1 MNKKKKALWLKN
13 YRKSIDLIIKKLKIN
28 YYVSYF
34 ALILSIY
41 FLMKVNSWILE
52 EPVRLGII
60 YFLSFVITIL
70 GINVISLFLIAT
82 DFEKFEGK
90 KVIVLFGVFA
100 SIILQISLI
109 LSFIVKNFMITYL
122 VLKIPKDDGFVDYN
136 REEDN
141 YAVYTKAKETIVEKG
156 GTDCLK
162 EREELEN
169 LAEKNY
175 YPASYFLGN
184 LYSNTIEDMNL
195 DLAYYYTLVFLSN
208 DNISKEERADALILL
223 AKVVVCYTDEEMSGG
238 NPIDEYGGLI
248 VLMDCLYQAESLNHP
263 DVKYYIDFIY
273 ENLDVDFKKIKE
285 IVEEEKVVE
294 SMVVDFNQNR
304 IKEKAYAFSKNR
316 KNTAD
321 KTHHS
326 YELDAI

>member
-1 MNKKKKALWLKN
+1 MNKKNKSLWLNN
-13 YRKSIDLIIKKLKIN
+13 YHKSADLIIKKLKIN
-28 YYVSYF
+28 YYISYF
-34 ALILSIY
+34 VLIVSIY
-41 FLMKVNSWILE
+41 FFIKANSWILG
-52 EPVRLGII
+52 EPVRLGIR
-60 YFLSFVITIL
+60 YFLLFVITIV

-100 SIILQISLI
+100 SIILQISLL

-141 YAVYTKAKETIVEKG
+141 YAVYTKAKETIVEKK
-156 GTDCLK
+156 GTDFLK

-195 DLAYYYTLVFLSN
+195 DLAYYYTLVSLSS
-208 DNISKEERADALILL
+208 DNISNEEKADALILL

-248 VLMDCLYQAESLNHP
+248 VLIDCLYQAKTLNHP
-263 DVKYYIDFIY
+263 DAQYYIDFMY
-273 ENLDVDFKKIKE
+273 ENFDVDFEKIKE
-285 IVEEEKVVE
+285 IVEEEKIVE
-294 SMVVDFNQNR
+294 SMVVDFNQDR
-304 IKEKAYAFSKNR
+304 IKEKAYAFGHDLTKATDIVHR
-316 KNTAD
+316 
-321 KTHHS
+321 S
-326 YELDAI
+326 Y